1 MAFRKEYVRDVIR
14 ENLKKFCL
22 TERTKVIQLWSSAKT
37 KLFVQLAK
45 GLKSL
50 SKLA

>member
-14 ENLKKFCL
+14 ENLKKNGL
-22 TERTKVIQLWSSAKT
+22 TERTKFIQLSSAKT

-50 SKLA
+50 TKLA